1 MGKWHQIPVS
11 FLIANENSN
20 ESKRGG
26 SEKVATVESL
36 TVCCWFEHLNLCV
49 LYFILF
55 ELFVPSCAVATCCCP
70 LCLET

>member
-36 TVCCWFEHLNLCV
+36 TTVCCWFEHLCV
-49 LYFILF
+49 IFYFI
-55 ELFVPSCAVATCCCP
+55 
-70 LCLET
+70 